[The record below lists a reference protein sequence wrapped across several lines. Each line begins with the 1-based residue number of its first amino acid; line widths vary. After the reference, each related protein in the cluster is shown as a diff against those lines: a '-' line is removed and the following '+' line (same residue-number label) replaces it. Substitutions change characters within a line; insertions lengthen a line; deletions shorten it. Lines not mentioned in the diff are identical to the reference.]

1 VYFTTDVFRGDLE
14 MSKISYD
21 NQGDIL
27 EIKFSD
33 VPVKD
38 SEYVEESGI
47 VMDYDE
53 NSKLVGLE
61 ITSFSKR
68 VNKLQDIA
76 AIAM

>member
-1 VYFTTDVFRGDLE
+1 

-38 SEYVEESGI
+38 SECVEESGI

-53 NSKLVGLE
+53 NSKLVGLD

>member
-1 VYFTTDVFRGDLE
+1 

>member
-1 VYFTTDVFRGDLE
+1 

-33 VPVKD
+33 APVKD

>member
-1 VYFTTDVFRGDLE
+1 

-38 SEYVEESGI
+38 SECVEESGI